1 MSEKNFTRRQFFQF
15 GGGFF
20 SFLFLFKFF
29 SNISKKVKISFQSS
43 FLPIS
48 FKKTLPKKWEKQK
61 INFAEF
67 KSKKYNNKILDSD
80 FTIINDGWIDIIN
93 FENYQNINYL
103 SLLDK
108 LDERSENFL
117 NTFDEDK
124 RNTLNRATAL
134 KSMDMFL
141 MSKNLELFFSAGL
154 GGGTG
159 RRKGLKIPRW

>member
-1 MSEKNFTRRQFFQF
+1 MSAKYFTRRQFLQF
-15 GGGFF
+15 GAGSL

-48 FKKTLPKKWEKQK
+48 FKKTLPKKWKKQK

-108 LDERSENFL
+108 LDERSEKFL

-124 RNTLNRATAL
+124 R
-134 KSMDMFL
+134 
-141 MSKNLELFFSAGL
+141 KNLFPIGL
-154 GGGTG
+154 V
-159 RRKGLKIPRW
+159 P